1 MDPKLVFLIVY
12 LAVFIFYVIVET
24 DRPSLKHALSKI
36 ILASL
41 YLSFALVKFITKQLW
56 NDPVDSIVMLALIF
70 CWLGDVIL
78 IKYLYVGGILFW
90 IANLIFWLGEIVYL
104 VQRNI
109 EVFFLVLFGLILFFI
124 IMLTVSYVT
133 KKWKVGAVKRK
144 FGFYYLSSVT
154 LQGSLA
160 LVLLFYNPSY
170 KEVIASCGLILF
182 MLSDYALAYNEAHSE
197 KSDGILRLNSI
208 LYFTGMLLVALSR
221 G

>member
-1 MDPKLVFLIVY
+1 MNPKLLFLLVY

-41 YLSFALVKFITKQLW
+41 YLSFALVKFISNQLW
-56 NDPVDSIVMLALIF
+56 NDPVDSIVVIALIF
-70 CWLGDVIL
+70 CWLGVVIL
-78 IKYLYVGGILFW
+78 IKYRYVGGILFW
-90 IANLIFWLGEIVYL
+90 VANLIFWLAEIVYL

-109 EVFFLVLFGLILFFI
+109 EIFFPILLGLLLFFL

-160 LVLLFYNPSY
+160 FVLLFYNPSL
-170 KEVIASCGLILF
+170 KAITVSIGLILF

-197 KSDGILRLNSI
+197 KSDAILRLNSI

>member
-1 MDPKLVFLIVY
+1 MNPKLLFLLVY

-41 YLSFALVKFITKQLW
+41 YLSFALVKFISNQLW
-56 NDPVDSIVMLALIF
+56 NNSVDSVVMIALIF

-90 IANLIFWLGEIVYL
+90 IVNLIFWLAEIIYL

-109 EVFFLVLFGLILFFI
+109 EIFFPILLGLLLFFI

-160 LVLLFYNPSY
+160 LVMLFYNPGL
-170 KEVIASCGLILF
+170 KEITASIGLILF

-197 KSDGILRLNSI
+197 KSDAILRLNSI